1 MNLRTVVMLA
11 AAVAMPAA
19 ATAQEHKCGCCAN
32 KHASHEAHGTAATPT
47 VPSAEPQTHDVTPSS
62 TPTYDADYEGLI
74 SGIVISVMRHQGMD
88 VQLTVGVGEA
98 TYEVLVAPME
108 WLDRQNVV
116 FRMGEKLEIVGSRQN
131 PAVPNT
137 FIAREIRTP
146 GQTVVLRDNNG
157 KALWN

>member
-1 MNLRTVVMLA
+1 MTPNTRDCSR
-11 AAVAMPAA
+11 
-19 ATAQEHKCGCCAN
+19 ESCIRD
-32 KHASHEAHGTAATPT
+32 ASSRHGR
-47 VPSAEPQTHDVTPSS
+47 AE
-62 TPTYDADYEGLI
+62 
-74 SGIVISVMRHQGMD
+74 
-88 VQLTVGVGEA
+88 TVGVGEA
-98 TYEVLVAPME
+98 TFDVLVAPME